1 MFTTLTVHVATLAV
15 AILLGSATPLLAML
29 DRFEL
34 ENVCAPIALIVE
46 DVDREEKAMGLTKR
60 AIITTVRSRLRA
72 ARLYQIR
79 IGPYLYVNVNVVGSA
94 FSARVAFN
102 KVLFDPISELKF
114 PTQTWG
120 KSVTGQGKDA
130 DLILSW
136 IGQSTDMFIDEYLRV
151 NAGDRRAA
159 RSSGSLRECLIRYW
173 V

>member
-15 AILLGSATPLLAML
+15 AVLLGSATPLLAML

-34 ENVCAPIALIVE
+34 ENVCEPIALIVE
-46 DVDREEKAMGLTKR
+46 DVDREEEAMGLTKR

-120 KSVTGQGKDA
+120 RVLQGRGRMLTLSSPGLGNPRICSSTSICA
-130 DLILSW
+130 SMREIAALHDLQDLF
-136 IGQSTDMFIDEYLRV
+136 GNV
-151 NAGDRRAA
+151 
-159 RSSGSLRECLIRYW
+159 
-173 V
+173 